1 MEAKTRQKYY
11 SGDLQKNQ
19 QLVLQSNLSN
29 VDTEGV
35 RIKDVNTMTSLLRLH
50 LQF

>member
-11 SGDLQKNQ
+11 SEYLQKNQ

-29 VDTEGV
+29 ADTERTKRSV
-35 RIKDVNTMTSLLRLH
+35 RIIEVSV
-50 LQF
+50 